1 MEKSLIE
8 ILKNY
13 LQHLISN
20 LVINKQLN
28 KEELENLLLIIYNE
42 KKIKEND
49 EEISSL
55 IFTILSLHS
64 NLLKDIKVCSDDLV
78 ENEYQECTVIEK
90 ILNSYSFLG
99 NETAWSNLKEELN
112 EKNAAQSL
120 LNLLNERN
128 KL

>member
-13 LQHLISN
+13 LQYLISN
-20 LVINKQLN
+20 LVINKQLS

-42 KKIKEND
+42 KKIKENN
-49 EEISSL
+49 EEINSL
-55 IFTILSLHS
+55 IFTILSLHN
-64 NLLKDIKVCSDDLV
+64 NLLEDIKGYSNNLV
-78 ENEYQECTVIEK
+78 ENEYQECAVIEK